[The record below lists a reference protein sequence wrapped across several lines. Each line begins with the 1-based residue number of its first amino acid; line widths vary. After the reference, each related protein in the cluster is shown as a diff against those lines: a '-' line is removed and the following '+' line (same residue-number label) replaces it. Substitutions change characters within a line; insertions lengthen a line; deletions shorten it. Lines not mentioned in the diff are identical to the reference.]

1 MKKVTATLQTVRRKR
16 NEFSS
21 KNEKFGK
28 AKVARIFPGEI
39 SDEAA

>member
-1 MKKVTATLQTVRRKR
+1 MS
-16 NEFSS
+16 FPS

-28 AKVARIFPGEI
+28 AKVARIFPEEI